1 MCNPYSFYTA
11 EERGSRGGMPGGWL
25 DRGRAGLAPPA
36 LLLAADGADAGAGE
50 ERAFSH
56 PSGLLH
62 RVSCGWLKL
71 YPLGSEE
78 LRRTAAA
85 PTGLEPSGTAGGLSF
100 LVPNRAVLSEPGR
113 LCNCCT

>member
-71 YPLGSEE
+71 YPLGSEDSGE
-78 LRRTAAA
+78 LSQLPQAWN
-85 PTGLEPSGTAGGLSF
+85 PAGQLGD
-100 LVPNRAVLSEPGR
+100 
-113 LCNCCT
+113 